1 MLIMSFDRRVYKKKN
16 AQAIDIFVDS
26 VSLNFR
32 TNDIFYD
39 GSLIVLSANPR

>member
-1 MLIMSFDRRVYKKKN
+1 MLIMSFDRRVYKKN